1 MRRLAQSAVVLC
13 LFTGATAAAACNR
26 APDPT
31 ADVSKAMQEAN
42 LPQVIVE
49 WDDDSHV
56 AHLKGTVDRVTDR
69 QRAEEL
75 ASAAVGTSGR
85 VLNELTIRNIN
96 EDTAD
101 DYDGRIKSDLGNRID
116 DDPVLKDLDIDFAV
130 NNGAVTITG
139 EVRSA
144 EEKQRVGDIVR
155 SAAGVKDMA
164 NALTIR
170 AAQ

>member
-1 MRRLAQSAVVLC
+1 MLALTRTVVVSC
-13 LFTGATAAAACNR
+13 LLAGLGASACNS

-31 ADVSKAMQEAN
+31 ADVAKALKDAN
-42 LPQVIVE
+42 LAQITID
-49 WDDDSHV
+49 WDGDARV
-56 AHLKGTVDRVTDR
+56 AHLKGTVDQTADR

-85 VLNELTIRNIN
+85 VLNEVTIRNIN
-96 EDTAD
+96 ENTAD
-101 DYDGRIKSDLGNRID
+101 DYDSRIESDLAKLID
-116 DDPVLKDLDIDFAV
+116 NDPVLKDQNIDFDV

-144 EEKQRVGDIVR
+144 QEKQRVGDIVQ

-164 NALTIR
+164 NALKIK
-170 AAQ
+170 AAEQ